1 MDPGRIDWRQLR
13 EFAGVDL
20 TQSFV
25 LSWKFQADTLSIDI
39 DLFLCA
45 EHPFYE
51 RPRPAEKACIRPA
64 RIDFPWCD
72 GLEWNDGKPDEPAE
86 AAPRLP
92 PGAITSLEVVGDG
105 EYELLGEFGNVRI
118 RAERPV
124 LRLK

>member
-25 LSWKFQADTLSIDI
+25 LSWKSQADTLSIDI

-51 RPRPAEKACIRPA
+51 RPRPAEKVCIRPA
-64 RIDFPWCD
+64 CIDFPWCD
-72 GLEWNDGKPDEPAE
+72 GLAWNDGKTDEPAE
-86 AAPRLP
+86 A
-92 PGAITSLEVVGDG
+92 
-105 EYELLGEFGNVRI
+105 
-118 RAERPV
+118 
-124 LRLK
+124 